1 MDVSPT
7 DRRRATPSAA
17 QVNANT
23 LAAPWRTDLVDGPPS
38 ERFDRV
44 TQTVA
49 GLLHVP
55 MVAISL
61 FDDRRQWALSTFGL
75 PRGEQPRNFSPCSL
89 VVDTGVP
96 LSVAD
101 APADP
106 RYAHFPL
113 VTGELKVRGYLSVPL
128 RSDDDTVLGTLCVL
142 DRRRRDF
149 SADEQQVLSRFGK
162 AVEHLLRR
170 R

>member
-7 DRRRATPSAA
+7 DRRKAVSSAGLDNAA
-17 QVNANT
+17 Q
-23 LAAPWRTDLVDGPPS
+23 LGAPWRTELLDGPPS

-61 FDDRRQWALSTFGL
+61 FDERRQWALSTFGL
-75 PRGEQPRNFSPCSL
+75 ERGERPRDFSPCSL
-89 VVDTGVP
+89 VVDSGAP

-106 RYAHFPL
+106 RYAQFPL
-113 VTGELKVRGYLSVPL
+113 VTGDLKVRGYLGVPL
-128 RSDDDTVLGTLCVL
+128 RSDDQTVLGTLCVL
-142 DRRRRDF
+142 DRRKREF
-149 SADEQQVLSRFGK
+149 SAEDQQVLSRFGK

-170 R
+170 

>member
-1 MDVSPT
+1 MNVSPT
-7 DRRRATPSAA
+7 ERRKAPQVPASA
-17 QVNANT
+17 NADN
-23 LAAPWRTDLVDGPPS
+23 LAAPWRTELVDGPPS

-61 FDDRRQWALSTFGL
+61 FDDRRQWALSTYGL
-75 PRGEQPRNFSPCSL
+75 SRGEQPRDFSPCSL
-89 VVDTGVP
+89 VVDSGAP

-113 VTGELKVRGYLSVPL
+113 VTGELKVRGYLGVPL
-128 RSDDDTVLGTLCVL
+128 RSDDDAVLGTLCVL

-149 SADEQQVLSRFGK
+149 TADEMQVLSRFGK

-170 R
+170 

>member
-1 MDVSPT
+1 MHVSPI
-7 DRRRATPSAA
+7 DRRKTMPPAGFE
-17 QVNANT
+17 NAER
-23 LAAPWRTDLVDGPPS
+23 LGAPWRTELLDGPPS

-61 FDDRRQWALSTFGL
+61 FDERRQWALSTFGL
-75 PRGEQPRNFSPCSL
+75 ARGERSRDFSPCSL
-89 VVDTGVP
+89 VVDSGAA
-96 LSVAD
+96 LSIAD

-106 RYAHFPL
+106 RYASFPL
-113 VTGELKVRGYLSVPL
+113 VTGDLKVRGYLGVPL
-128 RSDDDTVLGTLCVL
+128 RSDDQTVLGTLCVL
-142 DRRRRDF
+142 DRRRREF
-149 SADEQQVLSRFGK
+149 NAEEQQVLSRFGK

-170 R
+170 